1 MNSFAGW
8 YESARKTFRPR
19 ARGAGPIQGRGQHPL
34 AAEGEQV
41 PGHSVTERQQRGGQ
55 PGEEQQVLTPTHLA
69 PTYGRTRLKISSVP
83 SAFAASNGRPPVAQQ
98 IRDLVLCLAVENP
111 S

>member
-1 MNSFAGW
+1 M
-8 YESARKTFRPR
+8 
-19 ARGAGPIQGRGQHPL
+19 
-34 AAEGEQV
+34 
-41 PGHSVTERQQRGGQ
+41 
-55 PGEEQQVLTPTHLA
+55 PTYLA
-69 PTYGRTRLKISSVP
+69 PTDGRTRLKISSVP